1 MKALVPQFTTPE
13 YDAATKLEFMNGF
26 PFAYVEIQQ
35 GPRYVYVHALCVDG
49 AIRRAAE
56 LLSQPDTHVSMVGS
70 FGGSNKLTEAASLE
84 FLTMLSSL

>member
-49 AIRRAAE
+49 AI
-56 LLSQPDTHVSMVGS
+56 
-70 FGGSNKLTEAASLE
+70 
-84 FLTMLSSL
+84 